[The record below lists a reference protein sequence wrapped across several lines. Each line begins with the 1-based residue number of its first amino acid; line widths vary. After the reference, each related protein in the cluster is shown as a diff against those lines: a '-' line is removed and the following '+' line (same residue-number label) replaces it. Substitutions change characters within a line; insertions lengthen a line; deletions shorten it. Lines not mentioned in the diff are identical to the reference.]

1 MKLLLC
7 TECNDLVYLA
17 MQRDRACECG
27 KTSGQYTDNKKAVVR
42 GPCIPIGFHTGQF
55 VEAVQNQPEE
65 GIGLRFDAF
74 VIPKTVDNITH
85 ESD

>member
-7 TECNDLVYLA
+7 IECMDLVYLA
-17 MQRDRACECG
+17 MKKRSCECG
-27 KTSGQYTDNKKAVVR
+27 QTSGMYTDKKKAVIR
-42 GPCIPIGFHTGQF
+42 GPCIPIGFHTHQF

-74 VIPKTVDNITH
+74 VIPKNVDNITH
-85 ESD
+85 EPD